1 MSSGD
6 PPWALALHGGAG
18 VEPDRNYDRAE
29 AILARLVLEGEARL
43 RSGDAALDV
52 AVDLVADMEASG
64 LFVAGRGSGRNAL
77 GQVELDASVMDGA
90 RRRCGAVAAL
100 QGVSSGVR
108 AARAVMETSDHVLL
122 VGDGATRFALSRG
135 LEPVRDL
142 DRWLTEPDGYDPAD
156 IEQSHG
162 TVGAVALDRSGRLAA
177 ATSTGGTYNAL
188 PGRVGDS
195 AVIGAGTWA
204 DHDVA
209 VSCTGQGEAF
219 IRVCAAH
226 MLALRVAGDEA
237 AEAADA
243 VLASVAEA
251 GGDGGLIMVTS
262 RGEVTMAFNTP
273 GMKRASVSSRHE
285 ARVGSL
291 GGALRPA
298 LRSQP
303 QTRGRW

>member
-1 MSSGD
+1 VSAGD

-29 AILARLVLEGEARL
+29 AMLARLVLEGEARL
-43 RSGDAALDV
+43 RSGEAALEV
-52 AVDLVADMEASG
+52 AVDLVAEMEASG

-100 QGVSSGVR
+100 QGVASGVR
-108 AARAVMETSDHVLL
+108 AASAVMEATDHVLL
-122 VGDGATRFALSRG
+122 VGDGAARFALSHG
-135 LEPVRDL
+135 LEPIRDL

-162 TVGAVALDRSGRLAA
+162 TVGAVALDRAGRLAA

-226 MLALRVAGDEA
+226 TLALRVAGGDLAEAA
-237 AEAADA
+237 AEA
-243 VLASVAEA
+243 VLVSVAEA

-262 RGEVTMAFNTP
+262 QGEVTMAFNTP

-285 ARVGSL
+285 ARVGSI

-303 QTRGRW
+303 QTRGQ